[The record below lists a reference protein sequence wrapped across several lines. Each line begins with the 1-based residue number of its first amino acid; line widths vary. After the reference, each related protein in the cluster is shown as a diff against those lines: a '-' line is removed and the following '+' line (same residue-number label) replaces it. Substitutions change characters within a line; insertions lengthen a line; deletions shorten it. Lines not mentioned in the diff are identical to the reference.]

1 MKLVGAWWAYSASE
15 SDDNIRHSFHT
26 RFGYGPDWIV
36 RSGPVK
42 LAGPIYGSAPVEIG
56 RKTVTGEVVIGA
68 NYHENR

>member
-1 MKLVGAWWAYSASE
+1 MKLAGAWWGFSPSV
-15 SDDNIRHSFHT
+15 SDDDVRRLFRE

-42 LAGPIYGSAPVEIG
+42 LAGPIYGSAPVETG

-68 NYHENR
+68 NYHESR